1 MLSVPARRSS
11 SPCLPKVPLLTRPSQ
26 TQVCPALHPSF
37 QSTGSSAQPL
47 SPLLRSRSLVSLGLR
62 GRGVW
67 NPLKTLAECRL
78 PLGHTVP
85 LGSTRWQA
93 SPGQVAAGFWVL
105 PRKGLRAESL
115 GVRVREAEGS
125 RGSTQ
130 NRKLYWS
137 VGLEQFFALGMW
149 LGKVVGAAWPGCW
162 LLGALPIHLSQQ
174 SSGVWLQSGERA
186 PSYLSP
192 HLLSTLWMYTNG
204 KPSIKV

>member
-1 MLSVPARRSS
+1 MLSVPARPSS

-26 TQVCPALHPSF
+26 TQVCPALHPSS

-78 PLGHTVP
+78 PLGHTV
-85 LGSTRWQA
+85 GSTRWQA

-115 GVRVREAEGS
+115 GVREAEGS
-125 RGSTQ
+125 RRSTQ

-149 LGKVVGAAWPGCW
+149 LGKVVGAAWLRRW
-162 LLGALPIHLSQQ
+162 LLGAS
-174 SSGVWLQSGERA
+174 
-186 PSYLSP
+186 
-192 HLLSTLWMYTNG
+192 
-204 KPSIKV
+204 